1 MKILSNSL
9 VGALTLSLLISA
21 AANAAPAATEPWLG
35 DVVDPSALPAVELLS
50 DSEMASTHGRFAPL
64 ALIGVVVGAD
74 LALASFFW
82 GVYIPTVYGGGGVAC
97 HTCSNLS
104 RHR

>member
-1 MKILSNSL
+1 
-9 VGALTLSLLISA
+9 
-21 AANAAPAATEPWLG
+21 
-35 DVVDPSALPAVELLS
+35 
-50 DSEMASTHGRFAPL
+50 
-64 ALIGVVVGAD
+64 VVGAD